1 MPDTADKTLEP
12 TPHRRQ
18 QAREQ
23 GQVARSHDLSSAV
36 MLLAGLGALTL
47 LGGSLAG
54 FLVNYCRNQL
64 GRQPAL
70 TADSQWAVAQWN
82 AVLGSLAVRVAP
94 ILGLVCLAAV
104 AVNVFQGGFLLLPKR
119 AAVDLGRLSLSAGSR
134 RVFSAASFA
143 RLAFGVLKLATISAA
158 AGALLY
164 REVNQILAL
173 AELAPP
179 ARGGAG
185 GRNRPIDRVEARRCA
200 IAAGPAGLRLP
211 VVSRRARPEN
221 DAARVARRTAEP
233 RRQPQSHR
241 PPQTGPARTFSGESP
256 RPLRGR
262 EFFDSTF
269 GWPQSVGC
277 VKRTMHDGRWCVS
290 RTLQKRSR
298 AKVLDRS
305 EVVNS
310 SIPRPRGPN
319 P

>member
-12 TPHRRQ
+12 TPHRRR
-18 QAREQ
+18 QALQQ

-64 GRQPAL
+64 GRQPVL

-82 AVLGSLAVRVAP
+82 AVLGSLFVRVAP

-119 AAVDLGRLSLSAGSR
+119 AAVDLGRLSLSAGLR

-179 ARGGAG
+179 ALAARAAGIVLSIALKLGGALLLLAVLDYAYQWWRHERDLRMTPQELREEL
-185 GRNRPIDRVEARRCA
+185 RNLEGNPQVTARRKQ
-200 IAAGPAGLRLP
+200 
-211 VVSRRARPEN
+211 V
-221 DAARVARRTAEP
+221 
-233 RRQPQSHR
+233 Q
-241 PPQTGPARTFSGESP
+241 
-256 RPLRGR
+256 R
-262 EFFDSTF
+262 E
-269 GWPQSVGC
+269 
-277 VKRTMHDGRWCVS
+277 
-290 RTLQKRSR
+290 LSR
-298 AKVLDRS
+298 AKVPDRS
-305 EVVNS
+305 GVANS
-310 SIPRPRGPN
+310 SIPRSGGPN